1 MNFTAID
8 FETANG
14 HRDSACSLAITVVKN
29 NQIVDQL
36 YSLLNPQTYFDRRNI
51 SIHGI
56 HESDVQDA
64 PTIADLWP
72 HISTLF
78 QPDKLIVAHNAR
90 FDCSV
95 LQNSLNAFSL
105 SAESFAVLDTLQS
118 SRRLLKGFE
127 NYRLNTVCKN
137 LNIQLLH
144 HHNALADSIACAKIA
159 IWQENQ
165 FGQDA
170 LLPFIKQSN

>member
-1 MNFTAID
+1 MNFSAID

-14 HRDSACSLAITVVKN
+14 HRNSACSLAITVVKD

-51 SIHGI
+51 KIHGI
-56 HESDVQDA
+56 QEADVQEA

-72 HISTLF
+72 HIAALF

-95 LQNSLNAFSL
+95 LQNSLATFGIST
-105 SAESFAVLDTLQS
+105 ASFAVLDTLQS
-118 SRRLLKGFE
+118 SRRLLKGYE
-127 NYRLNTVCKN
+127 NYRLNTVCQN
-137 LNIQLLH
+137 LNIELQH
-144 HHNALADSIACAKIA
+144 HHNALADSIACAQIA
-159 IWQENQ
+159 LWQQNH
-165 FGQDA
+165 FGSDA
-170 LLPFIKQSN
+170 LLPFIKQPE